1 MAQIRVREDGREG
14 RGQEPGAEKAR
25 LKKRKALEE
34 DAAKCAKL
42 TDSFSRGQTQEAT
55 GIERYRPND

>member
-1 MAQIRVREDGREG
+1 MGG
-14 RGQEPGAEKAR
+14 RGQEGLKSQVEKI
-25 LKKRKALEE
+25 KALEE

-42 TDSFSRGQTQEAT
+42 TDSFSRGQTQVAT